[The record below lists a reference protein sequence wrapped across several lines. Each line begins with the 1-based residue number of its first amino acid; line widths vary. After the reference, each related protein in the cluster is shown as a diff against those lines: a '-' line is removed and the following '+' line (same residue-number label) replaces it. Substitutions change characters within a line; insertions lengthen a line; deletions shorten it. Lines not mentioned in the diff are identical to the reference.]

1 MGMLRKKKWKGAVS
15 FMMSEIGG
23 DLKKLLLAGLGAAAT
38 TAEKSKQIIDD
49 LVEKGELTLEQ
60 GKVLNEELKRNIKNR
75 VDQHV
80 SVTVT
85 KTVSSNVQDIIAAI
99 AKLNRE
105 ELEQVK
111 AAIARQEK
119 LRTPETD
126 GQKDNAAE

>member
-1 MGMLRKKKWKGAVS
+1 
-15 FMMSEIGG
+15 MMSEIGG

-49 LVEKGELTLEQ
+49 MVEKGELTLEQ
-60 GKVLNEELKRNIKNR
+60 GKVLNEELKRNLKNR

-85 KTVSSNVQDIIAAI
+85 KTVSANVQEIINAI
-99 AKLNRE
+99 AKLSHE

-111 AAIARQEK
+111 AAIAQQEN
-119 LRTPETD
+119 L
-126 GQKDNAAE
+126 